1 MKPKAIIE
9 LVADEMRMGGCFE
22 RDGYLIRRLSKK
34 LMPHLEGF
42 RTPHGKLVEQRNLYR
57 AKSQRLARMVSQWRK
72 LYFRRLQEV
81 NQLKK
86 LYEGHT

>member
-1 MKPKAIIE
+1 MKPKDIIE

-22 RDGYLIRRLSKK
+22 RDGYLVRRLTKK

-42 RTPHGKLVEQRNLYR
+42 RTPHGKLVDQRNHYR
-57 AKSQRLARMVSQWRK
+57 SKARSAARMAAQWKK
-72 LYFRRLQEV
+72 LYLRRVQEV
-81 NQLKK
+81 KQLKE